1 MDISPLEGSVV
12 LPIGVSRVNITLT
25 ILADQIP
32 ELEEA
37 FSLRLTEAQG
47 GAMLDAARTVSTFS
61 VRCVRPKHW
70 FIALVPLF
78 MLR

>member
-1 MDISPLEGSVV
+1 M

-37 FSLRLTEAQG
+37 FTLRLTEAQG
-47 GAMLDAARTVSTFS
+47 GATLDAARSVSTFS
-61 VRCVRPKHW
+61 VRCVKPTLPITTLQYW
-70 FIALVPLF
+70 CLIYVY
-78 MLR
+78 